1 MGIELIGWVGSA
13 VMIAVYW
20 PKIYHLHIEK
30 CASGLVLMTWLVW
43 LVSSSLLFSYA
54 IILGDYVL
62 ISVQIINV
70 IALATTIVRARRA
83 NTVCPTHRAKARTR
97 TAVKLRSR

>member
-13 VMIAVYW
+13 VVIAVYW
-20 PKIYHLHIEK
+20 PQIYHLYVEK
-30 CASGLVLMTWLVW
+30 CAWGLSLMTWLLW

-54 IILGDYVL
+54 VILGDPLFICVQVINL
-62 ISVQIINV
+62 IAI
-70 IALATTIVRARRA
+70 ATTIVLARRA
-83 NTVCPTHRAKARTR
+83 NTVCPVHRAKARTR